1 MVLRVN
7 GLWKIIGIVSAAV
20 AKKVEINDQ
29 GYKICDLD
37 HYLVF
42 TDVAKF
48 HEWIRQIVLDIN

>member
-1 MVLRVN
+1 MVLEVN

-20 AKKVEINDQ
+20 AKTVEIDDQ
-29 GYKICDLD
+29 DHKICDLD

-48 HEWIRQIVLDIN
+48 HEWIRRIELDIN